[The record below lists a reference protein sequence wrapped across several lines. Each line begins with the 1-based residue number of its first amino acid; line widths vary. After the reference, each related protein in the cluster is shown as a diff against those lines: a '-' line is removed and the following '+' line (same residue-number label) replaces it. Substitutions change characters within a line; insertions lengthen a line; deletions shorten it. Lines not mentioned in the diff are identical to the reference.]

1 MPLCRGQVRYKFEM
15 TAQSPPLVF
24 GRTTVL
30 LLLLKP
36 WSSAAHQLPL
46 FCEQQKPCISFIQN
60 VAKHELNTLDLD
72 FLRPLFMPVFLTVA
86 RTWLG
91 PAVNVTKFS
100 LIIRLHT
107 VSSFG
112 QLLSHSV
119 RNAQPCD
126 CPTYPLSAPA
136 CPPRPSHLLRITTTM
151 EDIIYRPYSGETDLP
166 HIVSL
171 VQNELS
177 EPYVIYTYRY
187 FLHQWP
193 HLSFLAYPADHPTL
207 PVGVIVCKQSMHRE
221 NLNRGY
227 IAMLSVSKNW
237 RKRGI
242 GASPT
247 TYIPSSR
254 PRLTDLAVSNFSL
267 FIFVHVRVASE
278 SPGRIADVRLLRCCR
293 VVVVSSALV
302 RHSIDVMK
310 INGVEEIAL
319 ETEYDNAAA
328 LALYASLGFI
338 REKRLFRFYLN
349 GKDAFRLILAFGDG
363 DDTCQRS
370 LADDDDDG
378 EPQRLER
385 LRWKVSTLR
394 ASRMVALWPPDEDE
408 DSGR

>member
-24 GRTTVL
+24 GWTTVL

-36 WSSAAHQLPL
+36 WSSAAHQPPL
-46 FCEQQKPCISFIQN
+46 ICEQQKPCISFIQN
-60 VAKHELNTLDLD
+60 VAKRELNTLDLD
-72 FLRPLFMPVFLTVA
+72 FLRPLLVPVFLTIA
-86 RTWLG
+86 RAWLG
-91 PAVNVTKFS
+91 PASVLSVNFSHVQFETLSPAIALHKLEMSHVTVAACLASRNYFS
-100 LIIRLHT
+100 
-107 VSSFG
+107 
-112 QLLSHSV
+112 
-119 RNAQPCD
+119 
-126 CPTYPLSAPA
+126 PLSAPA
-136 CPPRPSHLLRITTTM
+136 YPPRPSHLLRITTTM

-207 PVGVIVCKQSMHRE
+207 PIGVIVCKQSMHRE

-242 GASPT
+242 AST
-247 TYIPSSR
+247 
-254 PRLTDLAVSNFSL
+254 
-267 FIFVHVRVASE
+267 
-278 SPGRIADVRLLRCCR
+278 
-293 VVVVSSALV
+293 LV